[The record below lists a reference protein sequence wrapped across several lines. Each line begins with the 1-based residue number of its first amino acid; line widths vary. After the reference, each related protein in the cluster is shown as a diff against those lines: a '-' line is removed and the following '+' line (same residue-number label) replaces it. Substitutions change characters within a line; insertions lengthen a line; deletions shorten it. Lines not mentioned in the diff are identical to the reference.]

1 MFLAF
6 LEKSENLREN
16 LKNVGYVQG
25 GQVMDFL
32 SLQIKRL
39 FNKCSNNFYNIFS

>member
-25 GQVMDFL
+25 GQVMDFKFTDKKAI
-32 SLQIKRL
+32 Q
-39 FNKCSNNFYNIFS
+39 